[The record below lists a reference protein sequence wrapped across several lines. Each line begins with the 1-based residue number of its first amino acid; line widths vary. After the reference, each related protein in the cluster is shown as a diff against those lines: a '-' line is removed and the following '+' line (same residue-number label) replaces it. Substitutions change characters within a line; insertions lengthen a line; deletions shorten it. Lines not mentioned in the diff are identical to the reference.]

1 MVDLNALSH
10 LASLLPQ
17 KQDLEEVKKYWKGDL
32 LAGIT
37 TGIVALPLA
46 LAFGAASGVGAAA
59 GIITAIVAG
68 IVAAIFGGSRFQIS
82 GPTGAM
88 VVILA
93 PLVATHGMIA
103 VPLLSIM
110 AGFLLLGGAFLGLGR
125 IISLIPWPVIE
136 GFTLGI
142 ALILFLQQVP
152 NALGVEAETGGNT
165 LVSGVK
171 AAINAP

>member
-1 MVDLNALSH
+1 MVNGVRLRETVDVKAFSH

-17 KQDLEEVKKYWKGDL
+17 KNDLDEVKRHWKGDI

-59 GIITAIVAG
+59 GLITAIVAG
-68 IVAAIFGGSRFQIS
+68 IVGAIFGGSRFQIS

-93 PLVATHGMIA
+93 PLVAEHGMIA
-103 VPLLSIM
+103 VPTLSIM
-110 AGFLLLGGAFLGLGR
+110 AAFLLFGGAILGLGR
-125 IISLIPWPVIE
+125 IIALIPWPVI
-136 GFTLGI
+136 
-142 ALILFLQQVP
+142 
-152 NALGVEAETGGNT
+152 
-165 LVSGVK
+165 
-171 AAINAP
+171 